1 MKQFVWIRQS
11 ILASV
16 VLLAALF
23 VLPLAVITPR
33 PARTELRTERENG
46 EAQEIPLSER
56 TGDPERMIRVM
67 HQGQIETMPFSAYL
81 IGVLRAEMPA
91 SFEPEALKAQA
102 VAARTYTLYKMTG
115 EGNHGS
121 EADICTEPS
130 CCQAYTD
137 RETAWTNWGSH
148 AETYEEKIHHAVE
161 ETKEQVL
168 LYDGEP
174 ILAVFHASSGERTES
189 CGAVWGQELPYLV
202 SVSSPETAQDV
213 PNYIT
218 TVDLSCEAFRE
229 KIWSA
234 YPGADLSGEPAGW
247 LGEVRREQS
256 GRVESVIIGGIR
268 AEAEALRTLFSLRSA
283 AFTPEYTGEGF
294 RFTVTGYGHGVGMS
308 QYGAN
313 VMAARGATWQEIL
326 QHYYPGAE
334 LR

>member
-1 MKQFVWIRQS
+1 MREKWGADF
-11 ILASV
+11 
-16 VLLAALF
+16 
-23 VLPLAVITPR
+23 
-33 PARTELRTERENG
+33 ERYYG
-46 EAQEIPLSER
+46 K
-56 TGDPERMIRVM
+56 
-67 HQGQIETMPFSAYL
+67 
-81 IGVLRAEMPA
+81 LRA
-91 SFEPEALKAQA
+91 A
-102 VAARTYTLYKMTG
+102 VSDTDGACLYW
-115 EGNHGS
+115 E
-121 EADICTEPS
+121 
-130 CCQAYTD
+130 
-137 RETAWTNWGSH
+137 
-148 AETYEEKIHHAVE
+148 
-161 ETKEQVL
+161 
-168 LYDGEP
+168 GEP
-174 ILAVFHASSGERTES
+174 ILACFHSSSAAVTES
-189 CGAVWGQELPYLV
+189 SAAVWNGALPYLV
-202 SVSSPETAQDV
+202 SVTSPETERDV

-229 KIWSA
+229 KIWSV

>member
-1 MKQFVWIRQS
+1 MKRCMLVSLCCVF
-11 ILASV
+11 
-16 VLLAALF
+16 AAL
-23 VLPLAVITPR
+23 VLPLLAVDR
-33 PARTELRTERENG
+33 PPVTAEAAVLPSPVARPPLTAD
-46 EAQEIPLSER
+46 EAVVFDVLHRDGSVA
-56 TGDPERMIRVM
+56 RVSM
-67 HQGQIETMPFSAYL
+67 AEFLP
-81 IGVLRAEMPA
+81 GVLSGEMPA
-91 SFEPEALKAQA
+91 AFHEAALRAQS
-102 VAARTYTLYKMTG
+102 VAARTYILSRLDTQKAA
-115 EGNHGS
+115 HPQ
-121 EADICTEPS
+121 AAVCTDPA
-130 CCQAYTD
+130 CCQAWDSEERMREKWGADFERYYGKLRAAVSDTD
-137 RETAWTNWGSH
+137 GAC
-148 AETYEEKIHHAVE
+148 
-161 ETKEQVL
+161 
-168 LYDGEP
+168 LYWEGEP
-174 ILAVFHASSGERTES
+174 ILACFHSSSAAVTES
-189 CGAVWGQELPYLV
+189 SAAVWNGALPYLV
-202 SVSSPETAQDV
+202 SVTSPETERDV

-229 KIWSA
+229 KVWSQ

-247 LGEVRREQS
+247 IGEVRREQS

>member
-1 MKQFVWIRQS
+1 MKRC
-11 ILASV
+11 
-16 VLLAALF
+16 VLVSLCCVFAAL
-23 VLPLAVITPR
+23 VLPLLAVDR
-33 PARTELRTERENG
+33 PPVTAEAAVLPSPAARPPLTADEAVVFDVLHRDGSVERVSMAEFL
-46 EAQEIPLSER
+46 P
-56 TGDPERMIRVM
+56 
-67 HQGQIETMPFSAYL
+67 
-81 IGVLRAEMPA
+81 GVLSGEMPA
-91 SFEPEALKAQA
+91 AFHEAALRAQS
-102 VAARTYTLYKMTG
+102 VAARTYILSRLDTRKAA
-115 EGNHGS
+115 HPQ
-121 EADICTEPS
+121 AAVCTDPA
-130 CCQAYTD
+130 CCQAWDSEERMREKWGADFERYYGKLRAAVSDTD
-137 RETAWTNWGSH
+137 GAC
-148 AETYEEKIHHAVE
+148 
-161 ETKEQVL
+161 
-168 LYDGEP
+168 LYWEGEP
-174 ILAVFHASSGERTES
+174 ILACFHSSSAAVTES
-189 CGAVWGQELPYLV
+189 SAAVWNGALPYLV
-202 SVSSPETAQDV
+202 SVTSPETERDV

-229 KIWSA
+229 KVWSL

-247 LGEVRREQS
+247 IGEVRREQS